1 MEALCHLG
9 FVLAVGDLWPLSVKC
24 LCWGGLEKI
33 FQMEYFQPLPSWSIL
48 PLSKAKPYIE
58 MVSILYR
65 VFWWSN
71 SDQRL
76 DIWKMY
82 IHIAEQRKKMLC
94 KSIISLQSD
103 WSMFSISKENGEN
116 ENRVYKYSLPN
127 SICNWAEISTIPLL
141 LVSGP
146 QGLWV

>member
-76 DIWKMY
+76 DIWKTH
-82 IHIAEQRKKMLC
+82 IHIAEQKKKNVMQVNNITSKWLKYVLNFKRKWRKWE
-94 KSIISLQSD
+94 Q
-103 WSMFSISKENGEN
+103 
-116 ENRVYKYSLPN
+116 VYKYSLPN
-127 SICNWAEISTIPLL
+127 SICNWPEISTIPYC
-141 LVSGP
+141 
-146 QGLWV
+146 